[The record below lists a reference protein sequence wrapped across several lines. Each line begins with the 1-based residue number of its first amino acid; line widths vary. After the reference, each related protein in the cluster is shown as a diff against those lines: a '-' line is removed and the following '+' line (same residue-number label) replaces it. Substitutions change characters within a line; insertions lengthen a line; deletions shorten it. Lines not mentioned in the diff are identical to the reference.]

1 VTAVRASEKTNVQ
14 VPTDSHRDSAGTLGI
29 EIGWILSGRLNK
41 AERQAVEAAR
51 TGMLQHMEERFP
63 EFHWSMPLVERRQ
76 LRYNIREEPS
86 KLLDYAIEERDARHW
101 DFAFLLT
108 SSDLVTYYR
117 PYAFGTSSRSV
128 SVAILSTSRID
139 PISSAQQV
147 GEEERKRI
155 LSERLL
161 TLALHLFGHL
171 NGLEHEEDHD
181 SVMFELQ
188 SVQDLDGMSRISE
201 EAIAFLQS
209 ALMDVADPRL
219 EESQH
224 RPGKLGFYLRVVWQN
239 RKDILSAVRQAEPWR
254 LPFHLGRLTTAA
266 LSALLILLMTAEVW
280 DLGMSQPAWLVVSLS
295 VVTLL
300 VMTTYLLKRQRLLVR
315 RGTHR
320 FTEQTAVTNIAVATS
335 VLLGLATT
343 YVGLLLLTLVV
354 SRAIYPKPLVL
365 EWAASLQ
372 RDVRASN
379 YACMAG
385 FVASLG
391 IAIGALGASFEE
403 HQYFRHIAYIDE
415 ET

>member
-171 NGLEHEEDHD
+171 NGLEHE
-181 SVMFELQ
+181 
-188 SVQDLDGMSRISE
+188 
-201 EAIAFLQS
+201 
-209 ALMDVADPRL
+209 
-219 EESQH
+219 
-224 RPGKLGFYLRVVWQN
+224 
-239 RKDILSAVRQAEPWR
+239 
-254 LPFHLGRLTTAA
+254 
-266 LSALLILLMTAEVW
+266 
-280 DLGMSQPAWLVVSLS
+280 
-295 VVTLL
+295 
-300 VMTTYLLKRQRLLVR
+300 
-315 RGTHR
+315 
-320 FTEQTAVTNIAVATS
+320 
-335 VLLGLATT
+335 
-343 YVGLLLLTLVV
+343 
-354 SRAIYPKPLVL
+354 
-365 EWAASLQ
+365 
-372 RDVRASN
+372 
-379 YACMAG
+379 
-385 FVASLG
+385 
-391 IAIGALGASFEE
+391 
-403 HQYFRHIAYIDE
+403 
-415 ET
+415 